1 MTWIFKFKEENEEWN
16 RCIDSNGMILGRC
29 VYGCVGNDECKDD
42 CVAEFE
48 ERQLDCPCEVCS
60 IPYAFNCN

>member
-1 MTWIFKFKEENEEWN
+1 MFERDVTFLFQYKETNEEWN

-29 VYGCVGNDECKDD
+29 VYGCGANSDCKDD

-48 ERQLDCPCEVCS
+48 ERQLNCPCEVCVYS
-60 IPYAFNCN
+60 